1 MPEIIFKTGTGT
13 FSGDISA
20 NDASFNNVEIKTDLN
35 DNDTLIKYVSGNSYI
50 WSDNNVEEVARN
62 DASFNVVVWRRVSQ
76 GGHDNYLI
84 SSEFQLFI
92 GGQNIL
98 PSGYELYNSNGFNNR
113 STAFYRWNTK
123 VLHNITNYET
133 SLFNSS
139 FSDAGHS
146 LNAQSDNSLIIFLK
160 SSYNIKDI
168 QSIVVYG
175 QLENGSVST
184 QSVRAKGTILELYN
198 DTNDVNLN
206 NPLIST
212 HKIDDGFLYHAYR
225 WDFPAII
232 DYNNFTTS
240 LSTTQ
245 IYNGNVFKFATNY
258 IDSNLF
264 FELPNYNGVIT
275 SIDNVHILPNPDNTQ
290 TFNVVV
296 WRRVSQ
302 GGHDNHLVN
311 NEFQL
316 FIGGQN
322 ILPSGYEVYNSGNF
336 NNRATTHYRWNTK
349 TANRSNAEPE
359 TILFNENFS
368 GWGHSGSA
376 NLDNSLIIFLKSS
389 YNIKDIQSIV
399 VYGQLSGTNVHAH
412 STRAKG
418 TILELYN
425 DTNDVN
431 LINPLLST
439 HKIDDTHLYHAY
451 RWDFPA
457 IINYNNF
464 TTSLSTT
471 QIYNGNVYK
480 FATNHKEVLLN
491 EYNIKAPVPTQTFN
505 VVVWRRVSIS
515 LPSTG
520 GRDNHLISSEFQ
532 LFIGNVNILPSGYEV
547 YNSGDFNNR
556 ETTFYRWNTKAIHR
570 GPPETNL
577 FNSNIDNAWGYSLN
591 QKADNSLIIFLK
603 SSYNIKDI
611 QSIVVYG
618 QLNANGSVNGDSTR
632 AMGTIL
638 ELYND
643 TNDVNLNNPLLSTH
657 KIDDANLYHA
667 YRWDF
672 PAIINYNNFSTS
684 PSNAQIC
691 DNNVYKFTTNYS
703 NYLFDIK
710 YLYSPITPT
719 YINNIQ
725 SIITDNNLV
734 IYSDDTSFDYYS
746 NKEGIKRFDFAN
758 IGSYTKDFS
767 NNDLTNYIP
776 KGETTIAE
784 SPKVTTLYNN
794 GLMGV
799 TTFKDNVNINGD
811 LHINGSIGGNLKVNK
826 IIPYINDSEFDVIV
840 FRRDADSSYSDGR
853 WYLKQI
859 QLWINNSNILPE
871 NVKLNTNMYS
881 TDYVNQFTTSVMWG
895 DKSYIDP
902 VISTYIV
909 HNLFDNN
916 FNTVSEPLGVPYR
929 PALIIFLKKKFN
941 IKEIQSIVAY
951 GSLNNN
957 DSEKRQNHFFFEF
970 YNTIND
976 PYLNTPLFRTKPVPN
991 RTTDFGY
998 IYRWDFPEIIN
1009 YTLGF
1014 SYVNSVSQIREDT
1027 YLKPIKIDSLNVEGN
1042 SVVNGDIQ
1050 GINLLI
1056 GPMKDMYAA
1065 NRIIWKIGDYS
1076 DENLGFF
1083 QDYTIRGYIE
1093 DGATNVRMNFTG
1105 QHRTFVDNIPYKKAE
1120 TNIGLIVC
1128 SNKNTYINMSN
1139 GIKKGNKAITI
1150 NESLPVVSLSTKIND
1165 KSCFGVIS
1173 SSEDPENRVEKYGCF
1188 CTPFEK
1194 EEGDIRIFINSVGEG
1209 AIWVTNKNGN
1219 LEAGDYI
1226 TTSDIP
1232 GYGMKQEDDF
1242 LHNYTVAK
1250 ITMDCNFNPEYIK
1263 KETILKDV
1271 SGINIL
1277 DENGQIQ
1284 FTNEEIT
1291 NEEIIGISNEEI
1303 TNEEIIGIS
1312 NEEITNEEIIGISN
1326 EEITNEE
1333 IIGISNEE
1341 ITNEEIYEYAYEIRY
1356 LDISGN
1362 IITKEE
1368 YDIIEEKYIA
1378 AFVGC
1383 TYHCG

>member
-1 MPEIIFKTGTGT
+1 M
-13 FSGDISA
+13 
-20 NDASFNNVEIKTDLN
+20 
-35 DNDTLIKYVSGNSYI
+35 
-50 WSDNNVEEVARN
+50 
-62 DASFNVVVWRRVSQ
+62 
-76 GGHDNYLI
+76 
-84 SSEFQLFI
+84 
-92 GGQNIL
+92 
-98 PSGYELYNSNGFNNR
+98 GFNNR
-113 STAFYRWNTK
+113 ATAFYRWNTK
-123 VLHNITNYET
+123 AIHRAGSPHQET
-133 SLFNSS
+133 SLFNSNI
-139 FSDAGHS
+139 DGAWGYS
-146 LNAQSDNSLIIFLK
+146 LNPQSDNSLIIFLK

-175 QLENGSVST
+175 QLETNGSVHSH
-184 QSVRAKGTILELYN
+184 SKRSKGTMLELYN
-198 DTNDVNLN
+198 DTYDVNLI
-206 NPLIST
+206 NPLLST
-212 HKIDDGFLYHAYR
+212 HKIDTEELYHAYR

-264 FELPNYNGVIT
+264 FELPNNT

-322 ILPSGYEVYNSGNF
+322 ILPSGYEVYNSNGF
-336 NNRATTHYRWNTK
+336 NNRETTLYRWN
-349 TANRSNAEPE
+349 SNTVIRLSNNSE
-359 TILFNENFS
+359 TLLFDESFS
-368 GWGHSGSA
+368 NYMHSSSA

-399 VYGQLSGTNVHAH
+399 VYGQLYSNGSVHEH

-439 HKIDDTHLYHAY
+439 HKIDTEELYHAY

-457 IINYNNF
+457 IIDYNNF
-464 TTSLSTT
+464 SSSLSTT

-480 FATNHKEVLLN
+480 FATNRKEVLLN
-491 EYNIKAPVPTQTFN
+491 KYNIKAPVPTQTFN
-505 VVVWRRVSIS
+505 VVVWRRVSNS
-515 LPSTG
+515 EPSTG
-520 GRDNHLISSEFQ
+520 GYDNLLISGEFQ
-532 LFIGNVNILPSGYEV
+532 LFIGNVNILPSGYEL
-547 YNSGDFNNR
+547 YNSNGFNNR
-556 ETTFYRWNTKAIHR
+556 STAFYRWNTKVLHNITNY
-570 GPPETNL
+570 ETYL
-577 FNSNIDNAWGYSLN
+577 FDSSFSGAGHSLN
-591 QKADNSLIIFLK
+591 TQSDNSLIIFLK

-618 QLNANGSVNGDSTR
+618 QLETNGTVHPHSVR
-632 AMGTIL
+632 AKGTIL

-643 TNDVNLNNPLLSTH
+643 TNDVNLNNPLISTNM
-657 KIDDANLYHA
+657 IDDTHLYHA

-672 PAIINYNNFSTS
+672 PAINEYTFGFASS
-684 PSNAQIC
+684 PSNAQIYN
-691 DNNVYKFTTNYS
+691 NNVYKFTTNYS

-776 KGETTIAE
+776 KGETTIAV

-1150 NESLPVVSLSTKIND
+1150 NESLPVVSLSTKIKD

-1312 NEEITNEEIIGISN
+1312 NEEITNEEITNEEIIGISNEEITNEEITNEEITNEEIIGISNEEITNEEIIGISNEEIIGISN

-1341 ITNEEIYEYAYEIRY
+1341 ITNEEITNEKIYEYAYEIRY